1 MHLRPDNIEM
11 IDNLEQILST
21 LRHELGNSVNSIK
34 VTLDVLQQNYD
45 VFDDEKVKHYL
56 KRSSEAIARQ
66 QKLIEAMKSYG
77 KFNANMQQEFAFLNF
92 WNRFIGTTENR
103 LRDKQLQ
110 FQHYHDVGSC
120 FIHASEIALHQAIDN
135 LLDNAIEALENR
147 TNPIIEIKALDKGD
161 QLLIIIKDNGPGI
174 KEQDMPKI
182 FTPLFS
188 NKPGKM
194 GMGLPIALKLLSKMN
209 GSIEIDSTL
218 NQGTEA
224 KLWLKQVIYNKQ

>member
-45 VFDDEKVKHYL
+45 TFDDEKVKHYL

-77 KFNANMQQEFAFLNF
+77 KFNATMQQEFAFLNF
-92 WNRFIGTTENR
+92 WNRLISATENR
-103 LRDKQLQ
+103 LRDKQIQ
-110 FQHYHDVGSC
+110 FQYDHEIESC
-120 FIHASEIALHQAIDN
+120 FVHANEMALHQAIDN

-147 TNPIIEIKALDKGD
+147 TNPTIEMKALDKGD
-161 QLLIIIKDNGPGI
+161 RLFIMIKDNGPGI

-194 GMGLPIALKLLSKMN
+194 GMGLPIALKLVSRMN
-209 GSIEIDSTL
+209 GSIEIDSTV

-224 KLWLKQVIYNKQ
+224 KLWLKQIIYNKQ

>member
-1 MHLRPDNIEM
+1 M

-45 VFDDEKVKHYL
+45 LFDDEKKKHYL
-56 KRSSEAIARQ
+56 KRGSEAIAKQ

-77 KFNANMQQEFAFLNF
+77 KFNANLQQEFAFLNF
-92 WNRFIGTTENR
+92 WNRFISATENR
-103 LRDKQLQ
+103 LRDKQIQ
-110 FQHYHDVGSC
+110 FLNYHDVRPC
-120 FIHASEIALHQAIDN
+120 FIHANEIALHQAIDN

-147 TNPIIEIKALDKGD
+147 ETPLIEIKALDKGD
-161 QLLIIIKDNGPGI
+161 ELAILIKDNGPGI

-188 NKPGKM
+188 TKPGKM
-194 GMGLPIALKLLSKMN
+194 GMGLPITLKLLSKMN
-209 GSIEIDSTL
+209 GNIEIDSTL

-224 KLWLKQVIYNKQ
+224 RLWLKQVIYNKQ